1 MLRSNAAAGI
11 KLPENQSNWTT
22 EMVLKQWK
30 IVKSVKTNG
39 QKVKVIKSLETR

>member
-39 QKVKVIKSLETR
+39 QKVSLTEPLEAQ